1 MNIDKWLSFEDTNKG
16 MEVIKQKD
24 LDYYTDVFSPWQ
36 TKQKLK
42 LWREVEW
49 SAWWVKVLWYTYGSW
64 VLSWDVDFT
73 WFGFTPSSYIVQ
85 AWLNDTD
92 DTLIMSYWTYIDWT
106 VRAFVTYAVT
116 YSWATTRMINII
128 DWYGQMTRATHNA
141 LINDWIR
148 LNFTENQNSVKF
160 TITAYK

>member
-1 MNIDKWLSFEDTNKG
+1 MNKVNQSKEIRDKEFNKV
-16 MEVIKQKD
+16 EIKGKD
-24 LDYYTDVFSPWQ
+24 IPWINQ
-36 TKQKLK
+36 PMLE
-42 LWREVEW
+42 LWVNVNW

-64 VLSWDVDFT
+64 VLSWNVDFT

-106 VRAFVTYAVT
+106 VRAFVTYAAT
-116 YSWATTRMINII
+116 YSWATTRIINII

>member
-1 MNIDKWLSFEDTNKG
+1 MNKVNQSKEIRDKEFNKV
-16 MEVIKQKD
+16 EIKGKEI
-24 LDYYTDVFSPWQ
+24 PWINQ
-36 TKQKLK
+36 PMLE
-42 LWREVEW
+42 LWVNVNW
-49 SAWWVKVLWYTYGSW
+49 SAWWVKVLWYTYSSW
-64 VLSWDVDFT
+64 VLSWNVDFT

-106 VRAFVTYAVT
+106 VRAFVTYAAT
-116 YSWATTRMINII
+116 YSWATTRIINII